1 MKKILVLLLSGL
13 LASLLAANGA
23 VLAETKAAR
32 SAANAPAPWEQD
44 WEQTLAAARKEGKVV
59 ALSSFGGQSNRII
72 AAALKD
78 KLGLDIEFIVGRG
91 PENITKVQNE
101 RRAGLFLEDIYLGGL
116 SELTL
121 FRDNGFL
128 TPVRPVVVLPE
139 ALDPKA
145 WMGGGIYIPDKE
157 GLMIAYQSR
166 VVGPIVVNSDM
177 VKPEEIKSYRNLL
190 DPKWKDK
197 LLFYDPTKGGH
208 GPISFMIF
216 WEFMGH
222 EFTRQLTAQN
232 LVFTG
237 DSRQQTEWVARGKYP
252 ITGVMASDM
261 QNEFV
266 KAGAHL
272 KTIVPA
278 EGTFISASKGALA
291 VLKNAAHPNATK
303 ALINWILTKEGQTV
317 MSNASGDASRRLDV
331 TKEYVADPALV
342 PQPGVIYRPS
352 DSDEMIR
359 ERIRLQK
366 VSAEVWN
373 IK

>member
-1 MKKILVLLLSGL
+1 MNKHCFCVMGL
-13 LASLLAANGA
+13 IASLAMAGGVVWPA
-23 VLAETKAAR
+23 TKNPKP
-32 SAANAPAPWEQD
+32 AANAPAAWQQD
-44 WEQTLAAARKEGKVV
+44 WEKTLVAARKEGKVV
-59 ALSSFGGQSNRII
+59 ALSSLGGQSNQII
-72 AAALKD
+72 AAALKER
-78 KLGLDIEFIVGRG
+78 LGVNIEFIVGRG

-101 RRAGLFLEDIYLGGL
+101 RRAGLYLEDMYLGGL

-121 FRDNGFL
+121 FRDAGFL
-128 TPVRPVVVLPE
+128 TLVKPIVVLPD
-139 ALDPKA
+139 ALEPKA
-145 WMGGGIYIPDKE
+145 WMGGGIYLPDKE
-157 GLMIAYQSR
+157 GLMLAYQSR
-166 VVGPIVVNSDM
+166 VVGPIVVNSDI
-177 VKPEEIKSYRNLL
+177 VKTEEIKSYKNLM

-197 LLFYDPTKGGH
+197 LLFFDPTKGGH

-222 EFTRQLTAQN
+222 DFTRKMTAQN
-232 LVFTG
+232 LIFTG
-237 DSRQQTEWVARGKYP
+237 DARQQAEWLARGKYP
-252 ITGVMASDM
+252 ITGVMASEV

-278 EGTFISASKGALA
+278 EGTFVSASKGALA
-291 VLKNAAHPNATK
+291 VLKNAVHPNAAK
-303 ALINWILTKEGQTV
+303 AVVNWILTKEGQTI
-317 MSNASGDASRRLDV
+317 MSKASGDASRRLDV

-359 ERIRLQK
+359 ERISLRK